1 MVRYMFYA
9 SVSVMASIV
18 CRAILHDPDVYP
30 NPDAFDPTRFINPD
44 GSVRE
49 DSTWVSAFGYGKRIC
64 PGRHFVDTTMF
75 IVIASIIS
83 VFNIEG
89 KKRADGSPEEYPF
102 HGRSIT
108 YVSLTLCFA
117 EKFS

>member
-1 MVRYMFYA
+1 MFYA